1 MAVPVLA
8 GRCTSGAG
16 VSGMAGVVD
25 GSSTKTSMYTKLA
38 YVTLIYLF
46 PLHHRSCLCG
56 QKMLLF
62 RGEVLLSP
70 FFSAAAEA
78 MGVQGLVDFVSPNLI
93 GMQCPI
99 PPFSTPLFV
108 SLQGLLYR

>member
-25 GSSTKTSMYTKLA
+25 GSSTKPVCIRSLHA
-38 YVTLIYLF
+38 LLNLF
-46 PLHHRSCLCG
+46 PLHHRSCLCS

-99 PPFSTPLFV
+99 PPFSTLV